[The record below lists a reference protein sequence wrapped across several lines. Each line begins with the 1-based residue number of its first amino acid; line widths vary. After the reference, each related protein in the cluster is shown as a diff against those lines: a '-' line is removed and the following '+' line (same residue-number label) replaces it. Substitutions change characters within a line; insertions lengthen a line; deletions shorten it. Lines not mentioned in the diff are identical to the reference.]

1 MEKTKINEKEAGIGP
16 FKKYIKK
23 PAQNVE
29 LLDGDETSLQAWD
42 RFGSF
47 QRDQIWRNFATV
59 TKKSAFVTK
68 LGANLVFGTLLN
80 KLKRIFYAIGQICI
94 VVNGQILNKSSGNL
108 VPLLVSASRS
118 GNLFVG
124 RTSTSCSRAA
134 AKSTTTSWSCSSWS
148 MRARLLQVF
157 FFCL

>member
-29 LLDGDETSLQAWD
+29 LLDGDETSLQARD

-59 TKKSAFVTK
+59 TKKIS
-68 LGANLVFGTLLN
+68 LCN
-80 KLKRIFYAIGQICI
+80 KIG
-94 VVNGQILNKSSGNL
+94 G
-108 VPLLVSASRS
+108 
-118 GNLFVG
+118 
-124 RTSTSCSRAA
+124 
-134 AKSTTTSWSCSSWS
+134 
-148 MRARLLQVF
+148 
-157 FFCL
+157 

>member
-1 MEKTKINEKEAGIGP
+1 MRRHYKLEIVSA
-16 FKKYIKK
+16 
-23 PAQNVE
+23 
-29 LLDGDETSLQAWD
+29 
-42 RFGSF
+42 RFS
-47 QRDQIWRNFATV
+47 V
-59 TKKSAFVTK
+59 TRSGEISPLWQKKSAFVTK

-134 AKSTTTSWSCSSWS
+134 ARSTTTSWSCSSWS